1 MTRRLVQLKLAGT
14 VLGMV
19 YFCSTVYATKK
30 KKKMSFV
37 SFDALFFG
45 GGGGVYLP
53 PVAEYLYLL
62 RVWKRVWFRL
72 WYKVKHPTLRL
83 DRFLQ
88 STNRF
93 CIDISL

>member
-45 GGGGVYLP
+45 GGGGGIL
-53 PVAEYLYLL
+53 
-62 RVWKRVWFRL
+62 
-72 WYKVKHPTLRL
+72 T
-83 DRFLQ
+83 
-88 STNRF
+88 SGG
-93 CIDISL
+93 